1 MLHHSIIITQLLSIV
16 VAMNSS
22 PDLPNKLRF
31 KAFSNSWVAI
41 HPKPKGIIQFVG
53 SFFIFGSV
61 PTFFYHS
68 LFKSLYAKNYT
79 IIAYPNSLVPPLIWK
94 LKLVDHWR
102 ASIELLRE
110 EYAVKTEV
118 IKYLLRLPHPPCI
131 DIYLDQSNYSW
142 LGHSLG
148 CKYISLL
155 EIMSDNSV
163 NFQTKLKE
171 CGFTPEE
178 LNIIED
184 DLATI
189 EDERNNTD
197 KNITALLQEKAI
209 TTIVSSKS
217 YIKDQSSIFLAP
229 EIYGTAEV
237 NGKPQSAIPLFE
249 VFPSGD
255 KTLCLIGKSRKS
267 FQLMGLIA
275 FNNDNISEDDVK
287 SLKQEFKKISAK
299 FIFKEFPGCD
309 LKIEFLSGLASH
321 LKPVGSDIEP
331 LGESID
337 KTYQELKNRLS
348 KSDERQEVG

>member
-1 MLHHSIIITQLLSIV
+1 
-16 VAMNSS
+16 MNLS
-22 PDLPNKLRF
+22 PDLPKKLRF

-41 HPKPKGIIQFVG
+41 HPQPKGIIQFVG

-79 IIAYPNSLVPPLIWK
+79 IIAYPTSLIPPLIWK

-102 ASIELLRE
+102 ASIALLRE
-110 EYAVKTEV
+110 EYAVKTEI
-118 IKYLLRLPHPPCI
+118 IKYLLSLPHPPYI
-131 DIYLDQSNYSW
+131 DIYLAQSNYSW

-163 NFQTKLKE
+163 NLQTKLKE
-171 CGFTPEE
+171 CGLTPEE
-178 LNIIED
+178 LKIIED

-197 KNITALLQEKAI
+197 KNITTLLQEKEK

-217 YIKDQSSIFLAP
+217 YIKDQSSILLAP
-229 EIYGTAEV
+229 EIYGTADV
-237 NGKPQSAIPLFE
+237 NEKPQSAIPFFN

-255 KTLCLIGKSRKS
+255 QTLCLIGKTKAS

-275 FNNDNISEDDVK
+275 FTNDNISQDDLE
-287 SLKQEFKKISAK
+287 SLTKEFAKISAK

-309 LKIEFLSGLASH
+309 LKIEFISGLASH

-331 LGESID
+331 LGECID
-337 KTYQELKNRLS
+337 KIYQELKNRLS
-348 KSDERQEVG
+348 KSYAIQEVS